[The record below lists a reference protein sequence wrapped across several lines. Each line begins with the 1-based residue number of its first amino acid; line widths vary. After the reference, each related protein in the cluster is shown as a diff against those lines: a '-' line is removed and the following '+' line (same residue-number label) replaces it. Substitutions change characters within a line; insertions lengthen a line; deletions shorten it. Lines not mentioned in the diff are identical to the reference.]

1 MNIKFDYVA
10 GFLFS
15 KDFKNVALIY
25 KQKPAWQKGKLNA
38 IGGKIE
44 PGELAQD
51 AMRRE
56 FREETG
62 LDLTDWKRFCVLR
75 GESDDA
81 WRVHFY
87 FAIGDV
93 HKVQSME
100 SEKVSSRVVNSILCN
115 YQIPVIPNLRFL
127 IPMALSFAKG
137 LENCS
142 AFQITEVPQAL
153 DITPALDTINK
164 QSPLQKTQQKLAHQ
178 FEFHEKH
185 GE

>member
-15 KDFKNVALIY
+15 KDFKNVALIH
-25 KQKPAWQKGKLNA
+25 KQKPAWQKGKFNA

-44 PGELAQD
+44 PDELADD

-62 LDLTDWKRFCVLR
+62 LDIPDWKRFCVLR
-75 GESDDA
+75 GDSESD
-81 WRVHFY
+81 WRVYFY
-87 FAIGDV
+87 FAVGDV

-100 SEKVSSRVVNSILCN
+100 SEIVKSLVVNSVLCN
-115 YQIPVIPNLRFL
+115 YRFPVIPNLRFL

-142 AFQITEVPQAL
+142 AFQIVEVSQPLENA
-153 DITPALDTINK
+153 AAVDTIPPRAEADAV
-164 QSPLQKTQQKLAHQ
+164 SL
-178 FEFHEKH
+178 
-185 GE
+185 